1 MTNTSCGEVACVCE
15 GHCVCDCL
23 LGKAVASISFSSP
36 AETLLEV
43 IYPDPHKIISKSTV
57 LGKYTYIH
65 TYMET

>member
-1 MTNTSCGEVACVCE
+1 M
-15 GHCVCDCL
+15 CDCL

-65 TYMET
+65 TDRHADMNTLLIASPEC

>member
-1 MTNTSCGEVACVCE
+1 M
-15 GHCVCDCL
+15 CDCL

-65 TYMET
+65 TYIHGDMNTLLIASPEC